1 VSEAE
6 NANSAAPPVSP
17 AAEAT
22 GEPPPVA
29 PATEPTDSAP
39 RTEATEATEASRADA
54 APADADVDAPAT
66 GTEPPPGAAA
76 DARRTG
82 PAPIQV
88 GRLRKAAMIAFFVF
102 FATLIALSNTVG
114 HNPLAGARVAT
125 KFGMFSAPPKSQPIV
140 VRGVPR
146 RGRTVEVLTNPNA
159 ADEDWRERLRDQRE
173 RKWHDNVGRA
183 GGLQQGYLA
192 YRCRVHGADY
202 RKVQLVALEDIGMP
216 EKVILE
222 RNCAPLP
229 ADMPRAAR

>member
-6 NANSAAPPVSP
+6 SAS
-17 AAEAT
+17 
-22 GEPPPVA
+22 
-29 PATEPTDSAP
+29 
-39 RTEATEATEASRADA
+39 DA
-54 APADADVDAPAT
+54 APAAPPAAGEASDPPVAAAADPSDGPAGGETESPDRAAGVPPDAAPAT
-66 GTEPPPGAAA
+66 PS
-76 DARRTG
+76 D
-82 PAPIQV
+82 PATTPLHV
-88 GRLRKAAMIAFFVF
+88 GRVTKAAMIAFFLGF
-102 FATLIALSNTVG
+102 GTLIGLSNTIG
-114 HNPLAGARVAT
+114 QNPLAGARVAT

-146 RGRTVEVLTNPNA
+146 RGRTVDLLTNPNA

-192 YRCRVHGADY
+192 YRCRAHGADY
-202 RKVQLVALEDIGMP
+202 RKVQLVALADIGMA

-229 ADMPRAAR
+229 DDAPRAAR